1 MVNDLPESE
10 PTYLVPVPS
19 NDATPKAFVEAGAA
33 GEQQLPSYE
42 TVSGAGANRINAQVN
57 PGNKANA
64 VAGADVSDE
73 AYDVVDSFAAP
84 CYAAVAPGQGRQA
97 SAESEYEY
105 GPVQGGE
112 AGARKASYAV
122 LDSHSIYSAP
132 GVESDYADLDT
143 HATYEATASPRSK

>member
-1 MVNDLPESE
+1 VVNDLPESE

-57 PGNKANA
+57 PGYKANA

-73 AYDVVDSFAAP
+73 AYDVVDSFGAP

-97 SAESEYEY
+97 SAELEY

-112 AGARKASYAV
+112 GGARKASYAV

-143 HATYEATASPRSK
+143 HATYEAAAFPKSK